1 MSCGTRVQDVGPGD
15 PDGARL
21 LRSSL
26 WDQLLTSG
34 VLRTAGDTNR
44 SAACDS
50 TALRQ
55 PAPSPVLRLPWLGT
69 PLPNLPVRASAA
81 DAFTEVLLTYFTAG
95 SCELH
100 LQVLPLRSCSR
111 RPLITAGHPVRSP
124 VPSPSCNNPGFAT
137 PPPHRPANCTC
148 GYCSAR
154 QFVSARPCCLSGL
167 RENHNHA
174 TGPMSTP
181 TNTDFRAFDSEV
193 VGLEQ
198 RRTRDHGA
206 VTAWLT
212 GRRRG
217 HNARQAEPDNDPETG
232 VTC

>member
-26 WDQLLTSG
+26 WDQLPTTG
-34 VLRTAGDTNR
+34 VLRTAGTAYC

-50 TALRQ
+50 AALRQ

-111 RPLITAGHPVRSP
+111 RPLITAGHPVRSSAT
-124 VPSPSCNNPGFAT
+124 SPSCNRSGFAT

-148 GYCSAR
+148 VYYSAR

-174 TGPMSTP
+174 HAPMSTP
-181 TNTDFRAFDSEV
+181 TNTDFRVFDREAI
-193 VGLEQ
+193 GLE
-198 RRTRDHGA
+198 R
-206 VTAWLT
+206 
-212 GRRRG
+212 
-217 HNARQAEPDNDPETG
+217 
-232 VTC
+232 

>member
-50 TALRQ
+50 AALRQ
-55 PAPSPVLRLPWLGT
+55 PAPSPVLRLLWLGT

-81 DAFTEVLLTYFTAG
+81 DAFTGVLLTDFTAG
-95 SCELH
+95 YRALH
-100 LQVLPLRSCSR
+100 FRVLPLRSCSR

-124 VPSPSCNNPGFAT
+124 VASPSCNRSGFAT

-148 GYCSAR
+148 MYCSAR

-174 TGPMSTP
+174 PAPMSTP
-181 TNTDFRAFDSEV
+181 TNIDFRVFDREAI
-193 VGLEQ
+193 GLEQ
-198 RRTRDHGA
+198 RPAQEVGLSA
-206 VTAWLT
+206 PA
-212 GRRRG
+212 
-217 HNARQAEPDNDPETG
+217 
-232 VTC
+232 